1 MMKDVPTIHITNCP
15 GGVHVECDH
24 IHRDIDPDTARVY
37 FDATEEQ
44 RRKLRLLLKLRL
56 RELTVNPTRSLSQ
69 IMDEMGHTAEARGLT
84 PEILETLL
92 HDE

>member
-1 MMKDVPTIHITNCP
+1 MSNATISIDV
-15 GGVHVECDH
+15 
-24 IHRDIDPDTARVY
+24 DPDTARVY

-69 IMDEMGHTAEARGLT
+69 IMDDMGHTAEARGLT
-84 PEILETLL
+84 P
-92 HDE
+92 